1 MILIGETIKAIKA
14 IMSECVAD
22 IIKDYDI
29 KNLMNL
35 NTAKVTGFG
44 VLLKLNTKYDYDN
57 EILES
62 WRKQLKAD
70 SWYIHVRS
78 NQLFVMF
85 KIHTKKGGK
94 G

>member
-1 MILIGETIKAIKA
+1 MTTVKEAIRTVEAIK
-14 IMSECVAD
+14 SEYDVE
-22 IIKDYDI
+22 IIRDYDTPP
-29 KNLMNL
+29 LMNL

-44 VLLKLNTKYDYDN
+44 VYLRLNTKYDYDN

-85 KIHTKKGGK
+85 KIHIKKGCEK
-94 G
+94 